1 MADTKRKELD
11 KLYSGL
17 QTLPGL
23 IGDLALSVATAQQR
37 LDQSYIESLT
47 DFTRMVKELITAK
60 GKDNATTTTPA
71 DEYLSLFKAIAP
83 SRYQFTETVIEVR
96 ADLQMASS
104 SQLEIGASVGIKRP
118 VFAATVNVSYLKRTA
133 SDYRA
138 AATVRSVLNAIPAD
152 SSLLDQL
159 LARGG
164 TPPSAALPS
173 DSSFQILKE
182 SFGDLFPELS
192 ALPEGGGDKPAGG
205 DNK

>member
-11 KLYSGL
+11 QLYSGL

-60 GKDNATTTTPA
+60 GKDNATTATPA
-71 DEYLSLFKAIAP
+71 ADYLNLFKAIAP

-164 TPPSAALPS
+164 NAPSAALPEN
-173 DSSFQILKE
+173 SSFQILKE
-182 SFGDLFPELS
+182 SFGDLFPDTP
-192 ALPEGGGDKPAGG
+192 ALTDGNKPADG
-205 DNK
+205 DNT

>member
-37 LDQSYIESLT
+37 LDQSYIESLA
-47 DFTRMVKELITAK
+47 DFTRMVKEITTAK
-60 GKDNATTTTPA
+60 GKDNNTTTTTPA
-71 DEYLSLFKAIAP
+71 DEFRELFKAIAP

-104 SQLEIGASVGIKRP
+104 SQLELGASVGIKRP

-138 AATVRSVLNAIPAD
+138 AATD
-152 SSLLDQL
+152 SNLMEQL

-164 TPPSAALPS
+164 NAPSATLPEN
-173 DSSFQILKE
+173 SSFQVLKE
-182 SFGDLFPELS
+182 SFGDLFPDTP
-192 ALPEGGGDKPAGG
+192 ALTDGNKPADG

>member
-11 KLYSGL
+11 ALYGGL

-60 GKDNATTTTPA
+60 GKDDKTAATPA
-71 DEYLSLFKAIAP
+71 ADYLNLFRAIAP

-104 SQLEIGASVGIKRP
+104 SQLELGASVGIKRP

-152 SSLLDQL
+152 SGLLDQL

-164 TPPSAALPS
+164 DAPSAALPG
-173 DSSFQILKE
+173 DSSFQVLKE
-182 SFGDLFPELS
+182 SFGDLFPELT
-192 ALPEGGGDKPAGG
+192 ALPAGGGDNPKGG